1 MLEVEGQ
8 TILTRLVNALRLHVP
23 RIHVVVG
30 YREELIIDYCALHHR
45 DVVLVRNPDFRTTNT
60 AQSMHLG
67 AAGVKGKVIFLDGD
81 LIIEEASLAAFVAE
95 AARRPLLIGI
105 APTRSEQAVGVE
117 LGSSPNGAPQIL
129 GFTRDR
135 ILSYEWA
142 NVVSGPSDL
151 LADSSGYVFE
161 RLAQFL
167 PAAAREIDL
176 REVDTPADLEAATV
190 FASRLQGAP

>member
-8 TILTRLVNALRLHVP
+8 TILTRLVNALRPHVP

-67 AAGVKGKVIFLDGD
+67 AAGVKGKVLFLDGD
-81 LIIEEASLAAFVAE
+81 LIIEDASLAGFIAE
-95 AARRPLLIGI
+95 AAQHPLLIGI
-105 APTRSEQAVGVE
+105 APTRSEQAVGVD
-117 LGSSPNGAPQIL
+117 LKLSANDLPQVI

-135 ILSYEWA
+135 ILSHEWA

-151 LADSSGYVFE
+151 LTDSSGYVFE

-167 PAAAREIDL
+167 PAVAKELDL
-176 REVDTPADLEAATV
+176 REVDTPADLEAAAT
-190 FASRLQGAP
+190 FASRLQGAR